1 MTVLSACLGSNAKLD
16 GSLRHRF
23 SSASAA
29 ADSFALSA
37 RRQIM
42 GSLINSAT
50 ANSVQSSDVSG
61 QLGYQQTNDG
71 SAYTQG
77 SKAIA
82 RIASDANRDAVEMR
96 LALLSEAIEHEI
108 IPRLMLA
115 HRTPEE
121 CLSSS
126 ALPDSPV
133 SAEDVQA
140 FAKLVLAPDENVAHA
155 CIEAMRV
162 RGISV
167 ETIYLDLLAPVARY
181 LGEQWELDLCDFTEV
196 TVGLGRLQQ
205 VLRELSPAFGP
216 SNQRPSGS
224 SVLLLPGPGE
234 QHTFGLVMVA
244 EFFRRAGWDVGGGP
258 WEAGADPVLMV
269 QREWFDVVGFSLG
282 NELQVDELAAVI
294 KSVRAAALNKSIC
307 VIVGGPIFI
316 ERPEF
321 VAYVN
326 ADAAATDGGQAPE
339 LAAAL
344 VAAVRASSG
353 APVGLTA
360 ATSG

>member
-1 MTVLSACLGSNAKLD
+1 
-16 GSLRHRF
+16 
-23 SSASAA
+23 
-29 ADSFALSA
+29 
-37 RRQIM
+37 M
-42 GSLINSAT
+42 GSLINAT
-50 ANSVQSSDVSG
+50 TAANTLKSSDGSA

-71 SAYTQG
+71 SAYTEG
-77 SKAIA
+77 SQAIA
-82 RIASDANRDAVEMR
+82 RIATDANRDAVELR
-96 LALLSEAIEHEI
+96 LALLSQAIEHEI

-115 HRTPEE
+115 HRAPDE
-121 CLSSS
+121 CLS
-126 ALPDSPV
+126 AIPAADSPV
-133 SAEDVQA
+133 TADDVRA
-140 FAKLVLAPDENVAHA
+140 FAKLVLAPDENVAQA

-205 VLRELSPAFGP
+205 VLRELSPAFGQ
-216 SNQRPSGS
+216 SNHQPSGR

-282 NELQVDELAAVI
+282 NETQVDELAACI

-326 ADAAATDGGQAPE
+326 ADAAATDGGKAPE
-339 LAAAL
+339 LAAKL
-344 VAAVRASSG
+344 VAAAKAS
-353 APVGLTA
+353 AYAAA

>member
-1 MTVLSACLGSNAKLD
+1 
-16 GSLRHRF
+16 
-23 SSASAA
+23 
-29 ADSFALSA
+29 
-37 RRQIM
+37 M
-42 GSLINSAT
+42 GSLINAAIT
-50 ANSVQSSDVSG
+50 TNIVQSGDGSG
-61 QLGYQQTNDG
+61 QLAYQQDNDG
-71 SAYTQG
+71 SAYAEG
-77 SKAIA
+77 SRAIA
-82 RIASDANRDAVEMR
+82 RIATDANREAVETR
-96 LALLSEAIEHEI
+96 LALLSKAIEHEI

-115 HRTPEE
+115 HRAPEE
-121 CLSSS
+121 CLSAATATDSRVS
-126 ALPDSPV
+126 PD
-133 SAEDVQA
+133 DVRA

-205 VLRELSPAFGP
+205 VLRELSPAFGQ
-216 SNQRPSGS
+216 SNHHPSGR

-258 WEAGADPVLMV
+258 WEAGADPVMMV

-282 NELQVDELAAVI
+282 NETQVDELAACI
-294 KSVRAAALNKSIC
+294 KRVRAAALNKSIC

-339 LAAAL
+339 LAAKL
-344 VAAVRASSG
+344 VAAVRAPSG
-353 APVGLTA
+353 VPAGAA

>member
-1 MTVLSACLGSNAKLD
+1 
-16 GSLRHRF
+16 
-23 SSASAA
+23 
-29 ADSFALSA
+29 
-37 RRQIM
+37 M
-42 GSLINSAT
+42 GSLINSTTTKSAAQSTEGT
-50 ANSVQSSDVSG
+50 AV
-61 QLGYQQTNDG
+61 LGYQQVNDG
-71 SAYTQG
+71 TAYTQG
-77 SKAIA
+77 SQAIA
-82 RIASDANRDAVEMR
+82 RIATDANRDAVEMR

-115 HRTPEE
+115 HRAPDE
-121 CLSSS
+121 CLS
-126 ALPDSPV
+126 ALAVSDSPV
-133 SAEDVQA
+133 SAEDVRA
-140 FAKLVLAPDENVAHA
+140 FAKLVLAPDENVAQA

-205 VLRELSPAFGP
+205 VLRELSPAFGQ
-216 SNQRPSGS
+216 SNHSPSGR

-269 QREWFDVVGFSLG
+269 RREWFDVVGFSLG
-282 NELQVDELAAVI
+282 NETQVDELAACI
-294 KSVRAAALNKSIC
+294 KRVRSAALNKSIC

-339 LAAAL
+339 LAARL
-344 VAAVRASSG
+344 VAAAKAATGASAG
-353 APVGLTA
+353 KTA

>member
-1 MTVLSACLGSNAKLD
+1 
-16 GSLRHRF
+16 
-23 SSASAA
+23 
-29 ADSFALSA
+29 
-37 RRQIM
+37 M
-42 GSLINSAT
+42 GSLINAT
-50 ANSVQSSDVSG
+50 STTNSVQSGDGSG
-61 QLGYQQTNDG
+61 QLAYQQDNDG
-71 SAYTQG
+71 SAYAEG
-77 SKAIA
+77 SRAIA
-82 RIASDANRDAVEMR
+82 RIATDANREAVEMR
-96 LALLSEAIEHEI
+96 LALLSEAIENEI

-115 HRTPEE
+115 HRAPEE
-121 CLSSS
+121 CLSAAPATDSRVS
-126 ALPDSPV
+126 PD
-133 SAEDVQA
+133 DVRA

-205 VLRELSPAFGP
+205 VLRELSPAFGQ
-216 SNQRPSGS
+216 SNHHPSGR

-282 NELQVDELAAVI
+282 NETQVDKLAACI

-339 LAAAL
+339 LAAKL
-344 VAAVRASSG
+344 VAAVRAPTG
-353 APVGLTA
+353 VPAGTA